1 MPDFWRHFAML
12 FPSTPAVNGF
22 ARINTAGALLQD
34 VRREILAMI
43 IQTGVYFMLALFI
56 YERLYRSD
64 KMPGSDLLRRSRLRI
79 YRSLSRNRS

>member
-1 MPDFWRHFAML
+1 ML

-34 VRREILAMI
+34 VRREMLVLI
-43 IQTGVYFMLALFI
+43 IQSGVYFMLALFI

-64 KMPGSDLLRRSRLRI
+64 KMPGADFIRRSKLKI